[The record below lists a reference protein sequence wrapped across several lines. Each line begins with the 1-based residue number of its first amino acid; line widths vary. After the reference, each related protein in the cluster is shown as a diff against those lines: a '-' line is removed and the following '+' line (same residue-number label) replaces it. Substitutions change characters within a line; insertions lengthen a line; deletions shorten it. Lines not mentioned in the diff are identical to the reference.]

1 MKCYLSGITL
11 KNNYMFTT
19 EKITKLVGQ
28 VIVVAIGALIAL
40 KVNENIGKSKIAA
53 PKKES

>member
-1 MKCYLSGITL
+1 
-11 KNNYMFTT
+11 MFST

-28 VIVVAIGALIAL
+28 VLVVAVGALIAL
-40 KVNENIGKSKIAA
+40 KVNESMGKAKIAA